1 MRKVFLFCALL
12 AGIAMMYGCQKE
24 KDVVTLKAVIN
35 QDTKAYIGSINGALY
50 PFWNTGDRV
59 RINGKEYTLSHIDR
73 TYALITDVQGS
84 DPYYAIFPSNCVR
97 TMDVN
102 NGTAQIN
109 IPTTQSYKKDEDG
122 HQRVDMPMAA
132 VNDGDILQFKNLCSI
147 IKVNVSNAIPQTDPN
162 YGDLKVERIVIQGA
176 PGSSVTLCGLGN
188 VNIAEGSLT
197 MSGTS
202 NYAILTGEY
211 NNEMETITPG
221 HNHDF
226 YIVVPPF
233 SGSITMR
240 VETTT
245 GKKCNFQVTNAV
257 ATASHMA
264 SITLAVQQLVGGGDA
279 YLDKGT
285 TVNAVLRGLAND
297 NVTNIQFLYDTP
309 ITAFPGATRVDLQRE
324 GDIPIYAALS
334 APGYLGRQVLYFITE
349 ASHIYAHENSSYLF
363 ANLNRIT
370 QISSFDPNFITDN
383 VTNMSYMF
391 ANNDYLSGI
400 WGIETFN
407 TNHVTTMDHMFYN
420 NTKVS
425 ELDLSHFS
433 SASLVTNGMESMF
446 EGCVRLMNL
455 DLSSFYTS
463 QITSMSNLFNGC
475 ARLSTI
481 QINNF
486 DMSNVT
492 NKTDMCTGLG
502 EGNAALEILPH
513 TANNPVHIWC
523 PPAVQTA
530 MSSGTG
536 LNTSIISWHNT
547 VIQ

>member
-73 TYALITDVQGS
+73 TYALITNVQGS

-132 VNDGDILQFKNLCSI
+132 VNNDDILQFKNLCSI
-147 IKVNVSNAIPQTDPN
+147 IKVNVSNDIPQTDPN

-176 PGSSVTLCGLGN
+176 PGSSVTLCGLGT

-221 HNHDF
+221 DDHDF

-264 SITLAVQQLVGGGDA
+264 SITLAVERLVGGGDA
-279 YLDKGT
+279 YLDEGP
-285 TVNAVLRGLAND
+285 TVNAVLRNLAND
-297 NVTNIQFLYDTP
+297 NVTNIQFLYETP
-309 ITAFPGATRVDLQRE
+309 ITAFPDAIRVDLQRE

-334 APGYLGRQVLYFITE
+334 APNFLGTQVLYFITE
-349 ASHIYAHENSSYLF
+349 ASHIYANEDSRYLF
-363 ANLNRIT
+363 ANLNHIT

-391 ANNDYLSGI
+391 ANNNYLSGL

-425 ELDLSHFS
+425 GLDLSHFS
-433 SASLVTNGMESMF
+433 SASLVANGMESMF
-446 EGCVRLMNL
+446 EGCVRLQEL

-463 QITSMSNLFNGC
+463 QITSMSNLFKGC
-475 ARLSTI
+475 GKMSTL

-492 NKTDMCTGLG
+492 IKTDMCTGLG

-513 TANNPVHIWC
+513 TANNPVNIWC

-536 LNTSIISWHNT
+536 LNTSIIRWYNT